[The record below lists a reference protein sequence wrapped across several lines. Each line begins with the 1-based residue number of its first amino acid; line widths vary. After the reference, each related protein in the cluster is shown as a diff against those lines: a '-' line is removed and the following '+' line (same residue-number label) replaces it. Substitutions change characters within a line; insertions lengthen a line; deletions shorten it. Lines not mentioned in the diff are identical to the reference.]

1 MWVDHFHIVSNG
13 GFDGLFTLL
22 VLRVHEVLVKYLV
35 CSAGIVDIVGGGVG
49 GRVVVTDI
57 VIIATVCWF
66 VSDELS
72 NLHVNLLVRIA
83 VVDQNLLRSINL

>member
-1 MWVDHFHIVSNG
+1 MWVDHSHIVSNG
-13 GFDGLFTLL
+13 GFDGLLTLL
-22 VLRVHEVLVKYLV
+22 VICVHEVLVKYLV
-35 CSAGIVDIVGGGVG
+35 CSVG

-57 VIIATVCWF
+57 VIVATVCWF
-66 VSDELS
+66 VSEELP